1 MNASRPSYIPII
13 ALILIYCL
21 LGIFLFSF
29 EHYPVDDDWSYI
41 KAAEIFHHTGEMK
54 FTPWTAMSLVFQ
66 IWWGTCFTKLFGFS
80 VAALRLSTL
89 VISLLGLICF
99 YRLLQEAIGNWQ
111 TSFLLVLLVL
121 FNPFSLPLNFT
132 FFTDHFFISLLFG
145 ATYFYYKAFKEDK
158 DSYLLLASLV
168 SSCAVLVRQNG
179 ILIPVAVVL
188 CLIAREPSF
197 KGAARKGLVTLIL
210 PVTALIAY
218 IYWINAIH
226 GPTAEYIRQ
235 SRDLLANITKPHA
248 LLYKVVF
255 RSFLFLEFMGYCLI
269 PLSLSLLPGFRELV
283 SRKNYFLMVLFC
295 LSGTLFYLLF
305 DHIGLYSTTDLWM
318 NGFCYA
324 FISEYGYRD
333 FLNIMFFF
341 HRVIDFLSVLSVV
354 YFIYLLIKHRE
365 SLRPHFARTSPSLP
379 VILIGIFQLLFLF
392 TTLYKFSRYYLVIVP
407 FCMFLIMQLQ
417 KQITVRKKVFVPLLL
432 AYAVFSVAVTQDV
445 MSWNQCKWR
454 VGQQLLD
461 QGISPQKISAG
472 FAWDAWH
479 GYQFTL
485 DHPYAIATLKGGIPW
500 WIEDMLPGID
510 PEYIISNSPVPTGF
524 ENLHYFHN
532 DRYRVISAAA
542 YYSLFYGRDMRVFAL
557 QREQG
562 TDPHPEGAVSFDFV
576 KNLPGVQ
583 TRGEIAKGTCTHLTA
598 DIGGDQR
605 PAWLQAATSSALF
618 RLQLPYGRCRLK
630 AAIGLPPASWDQPGD
645 GAVCKI
651 LIDDILVE
659 NILTEIASVRVSE
672 LREFFRPRTFFFKE
686 PRTYF
691 SQFIDPA
698 HNRAARSWQDVSVD
712 LSGFAGKVVDI
723 TFEVSGGPFNDCR
736 NDAVLW
742 ANPVIES
749 Y

>member
-1 MNASRPSYIPII
+1 MSKIKFSYIPLIS
-13 ALILIYCL
+13 LILIYSL
-21 LGIFLFSF
+21 LAVFLFSF
-29 EHYPVDDDWSYI
+29 ENYPVDDDWSYI

-80 VAALRLSTL
+80 VAILRLSTL
-89 VISLLGLICF
+89 VISLLGLVF
-99 YRLLQEAIGNWQ
+99 LYRLLQEAIGNGQ
-111 TSFLLVLLVL
+111 DSFLLVLLLL

-145 ATYFYYKAFKEDK
+145 ATYFYYKAWKENK
-158 DSYLLLASLV
+158 DCYLLLGSLV

-188 CLIAREPSF
+188 CLVARERSF
-197 KGAARKGLVTLIL
+197 KGVARKGLATLIL
-210 PVTALIAY
+210 PLITLFAY
-218 IYWINAIH
+218 TCWINAIH

-235 SRDLLANITKPHA
+235 SKNLIANITKPH
-248 LLYKVVF
+248 LLVYKVVF
-255 RSFLFLEFMGYCLI
+255 RAFLFLEFLGYCLI
-269 PLSLSLLPGFRELV
+269 PLSLSLLPGFRELAN
-283 SRKNYFLMVLFC
+283 RKNYFLIVLFC
-295 LSGTLFYLLF
+295 LSGTIFYLLF
-305 DHIGLYSTTDLWM
+305 DHIGIYSTTDLWL

-324 FISEYGYRD
+324 FVSEYGYRD

-354 YFIYLLIKHRE
+354 YIAYLLIKHRK
-365 SLRPHFARTSPSLP
+365 SLRPRFARTSPSL
-379 VILIGIFQLLFLF
+379 VVVFIGILQLLFLF
-392 TTLYKFSRYYLVIVP
+392 TTLYKFSRYYLVVVP
-407 FCMFLIMQLQ
+407 FCMFLVMQLR
-417 KQITVRKKVFVPLLL
+417 KQIPIRKKVFVPLLL
-432 AYAVFSVAVTQDV
+432 AYGVFSVAATQDV

-454 VGQQLLD
+454 AGQQLLD

-479 GYQFTL
+479 GYLFTL

-510 PEYIISNSPVPTGF
+510 PEYIISNSPVLTGF

-532 DRYRVISAAA
+532 DRYRVISSSA
-542 YYSLFYGRDMRVFAL
+542 YYSLFFGRNMKVFAL
-557 QREQG
+557 QRQQG
-562 TDPHPEGAVSFDFV
+562 SDPRTEGVVSFDFAQ
-576 KNLPGVQ
+576 NLPGAR
-583 TRGEIAKGTCTHLTA
+583 TRGPVAPGTFIPVTA

-605 PAWLQAATSSALF
+605 PAWLQVAPSGTVF

-630 AAIGLPPASWDQPGD
+630 AAIGTPPASRDTPGD
-645 GAVCKI
+645 GALCKI
-651 LIDDILVE
+651 LIDDIMVE
-659 NILTEIASVRVSE
+659 NIFTAMASVRVSE

-686 PRTYF
+686 PQTYF
-691 SQFIDPA
+691 KQFVEPA
-698 HNRAARSWQDVSVD
+698 RERANLTWQDFSVD
-712 LSGFAGKVVDI
+712 LSAFAGKVVEI

-736 NDAVLW
+736 NDQVLW
-742 ANPVIES
+742 ADPVIEN

>member
-1 MNASRPSYIPII
+1 VNTSRSSYIPII

-29 EHYPVDDDWSYI
+29 ENYPVDDDWSYI

-80 VAALRLSTL
+80 VAVLRLSTL

-99 YRLLQEAIGNWQ
+99 YRLLQEVIGNWQ
-111 TSFLLVLLVL
+111 TSFLLMLLVL

-145 ATYFYYKAFKEDK
+145 ATYFYYKACKENK

-168 SSCAVLVRQNG
+168 SACAVLVRQNG

-188 CLIAREPSF
+188 CLIARERSF
-197 KGAARKGLVTLIL
+197 NRAARKGFLTLIL
-210 PVTALIAY
+210 PLTTLIAY
-218 IYWINAIH
+218 TYWFNAVH

-235 SRDLLANITKPHA
+235 SQDLLANITKPHV
-248 LLYKVVF
+248 LIYKVVF

-283 SRKNYFLMVLFC
+283 NRKIYFLIFLFC

-305 DHIGLYSTTDLWM
+305 DHIGLYSTTDLWL

-324 FISEYGYRD
+324 FVSEYGYRD
-333 FLNIMFFF
+333 FLNIIFFF
-341 HRVIDFLSVLSVV
+341 QRVIDFLSVLSIMHLV
-354 YFIYLLIKHRE
+354 YLVIKHRK
-365 SLRPHFARTSPSLP
+365 SLRPLLTRTSPSL
-379 VILIGIFQLLFLF
+379 VVMLIGIFQLLFLF
-392 TTLYKFSRYYLVIVP
+392 ITLYKFNRYYLVIVP
-407 FCMFLIMQLQ
+407 FCMFLILQLQ
-417 KQITVRKKVFVPLLL
+417 QQIVIRKKVFVPLLL

-454 VGQQLLD
+454 VSQQMLD
-461 QGISPQKISAG
+461 KGISTRKLSAG

-479 GYQFTL
+479 NYQFTL

-500 WIEDMLPGID
+500 WIEDILPGID

-524 ENLHYFHN
+524 ENLYYFHN
-532 DRYRVISAAA
+532 DRYRVVSTAA
-542 YYSLFYGRDMRVFAL
+542 YYSLFYGRNMKIFTL
-557 QREQG
+557 QREQS
-562 TDPHPEGAVSFDFV
+562 TDPRTEGTVSFDFV

-583 TRGEIAKGTCTHLTA
+583 TRGVTAPGSFTQMAA

-605 PAWLQAATSSALF
+605 KAWLQASASSALF

-630 AAIGLPPASWDQPGD
+630 AAIGTPPASWDKPGD
-645 GAVCKI
+645 GALCKI
-651 LIDDILVE
+651 LVDDILVE
-659 NILTEIASVRVSE
+659 NIFTEIASIRVSE

-691 SQFIDPA
+691 NQYIDPA
-698 HNRAARSWQDVSVD
+698 HDRDARSWQDISVD
-712 LSGFAGKVVDI
+712 FSAYAGKVVDI
-723 TFEVSGGPFNDCR
+723 TFDVSGGPFNDCR
-736 NDAVLW
+736 NDEVLW